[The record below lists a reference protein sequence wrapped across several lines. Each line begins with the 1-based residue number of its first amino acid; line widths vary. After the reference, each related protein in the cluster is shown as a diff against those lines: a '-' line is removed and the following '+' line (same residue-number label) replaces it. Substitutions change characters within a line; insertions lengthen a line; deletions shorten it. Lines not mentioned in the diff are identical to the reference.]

1 LYFVKRDVVLL
12 AATILIV
19 FGVTALPSMTLL
31 HGMGIGIAI
40 FFGIK
45 AFVNHRKK
53 SMQKHVGEGF
63 CAVCGEQIIH
73 GQCPHCDKSKKSQ

>member
-1 LYFVKRDVVLL
+1 LYFVRRDVVLL

-19 FGVTALPSMTLL
+19 FGVTALPSMTLF
-31 HGMGIGIAI
+31 HGIGIGIVI

-45 AFVNHRKK
+45 AFVNQRKK

-63 CAVCGEQIIH
+63 CAECGDKIEH
-73 GQCPHCDKSKKSQ
+73 GKCPNCDNSKKSQ